1 MSDDRDCHIGELDLV
16 LAVLRGNEGFR
27 PRRCSG
33 IAAHSTQVTLSR
45 PGQAIDVYTQLCDDH
60 DRQAHDIPGYARS
73 VKLRPSSTT

>member
-1 MSDDRDCHIGELDLV
+1 MSDDHGCHFLDLAT
-16 LAVLRGNEGFR
+16 LLSKLL
-27 PRRCSG
+27 SG
-33 IAAHSTQVTLSR
+33 VFSAATACDQPAAHSTQVTLSR